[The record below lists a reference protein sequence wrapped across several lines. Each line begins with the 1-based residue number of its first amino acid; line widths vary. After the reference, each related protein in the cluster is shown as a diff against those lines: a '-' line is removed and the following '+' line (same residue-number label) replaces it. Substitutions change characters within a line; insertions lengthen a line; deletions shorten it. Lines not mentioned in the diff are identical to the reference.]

1 MAFLRRRVYVQAV
14 MRIHTLQHMGCEGL
28 GKIADWIRE
37 RGHTVSTT
45 HLYRGEALPAG
56 DSFDFLV
63 IMGGPMN
70 IYEHRNH
77 PWLPVEKRFI
87 RQAIEEGKY
96 LLGVCLGA
104 QLIADVLG
112 AKIYQNTTMEIGW
125 FPVRFDAAK
134 KTVRAFEKFPDELTV
149 LHWHGDTFD
158 LPPDAVHLAESDAC
172 RNQAFAF
179 GQRVVGLQVHIEM
192 DEPDVAAFLDDILPE
207 PVSGQIQSAGE
218 IHDGNRHLPEIH
230 AALYAMLDA
239 LTAS

>member
-1 MAFLRRRVYVQAV
+1 
-14 MRIHTLQHMGCEGL
+14 MRIHYLQHMGCEGI

-37 RGHTVSTT
+37 HGHSVTYT
-45 HLYRGEALPAG
+45 HLYRDESLPG
-56 DSFDFLV
+56 DDTFDFLV

-70 IYEHRNH
+70 IYEYRNH
-77 PWLPVEKRFI
+77 PWLPAEKQFI
-87 RQAIEEGKY
+87 RRAIDSGKQV
-96 LLGVCLGA
+96 LGVCLGA

-112 AKIYQNTTMEIGW
+112 AKIYQNPTLEIGW
-125 FPVRFDAAK
+125 YPVRFNPSK
-134 KTVRAFEKFPDELTV
+134 KTVPAFEKFPEELSV

-158 LPPDAVHLAESDAC
+158 LPGGAVHLAESDAC

-179 GQRVVGLQVHIEM
+179 GQRVVGLQFHIEM

-207 PVSGQIQSAGE
+207 PVPGQIQSAE
-218 IHDGNRHLPEIH
+218 QIREGNRHLPEIH